1 MREAKDAEERTRTC
15 AERWESREGL
25 CLSNQWMLR
34 TGESK
39 SRLAKAA
46 GRRALW
52 RDERGKR
59 ARCCGAKQRYS
70 RRIKKA
76 QARHVRRGF
85 GSSLVENLQGI
96 VARTACA
103 RKGWKVAKVFV
114 FPICWGSRRSKSMLA
129 EAVGA
134 EPFGEM
140 RGGKRGRFCGEVELE
155 VKSQEAKS
163 TSCPEQFWEFIGWKT
178 AWRCGAKHILKSKC
192 AKHTR
197 FGARLEVEM
206 LEKCTALWREAHLE
220 VKCVKNWRS
229 RSTFGS

>member
-1 MREAKDAEERTRTC
+1 MESVGEEKRSRNKMREAKDSEERTRTG

-25 CLSNQWMLR
+25 CLSNQWLLR
-34 TGESK
+34 RVEKYARK
-39 SRLAKAA
+39 S
-46 GRRALW
+46 GGHRALW
-52 RDERGKR
+52 RDERGNR

-96 VARTACA
+96 GARTACA

-114 FPICWGSRRSKSMLA
+114 FPIFWGSGRSKSMLA

-140 RGGKRGRFCGEVELE
+140 RGGKTWTLLR
-155 VKSQEAKS
+155 
-163 TSCPEQFWEFIGWKT
+163 
-178 AWRCGAKHILKSKC
+178 
-192 AKHTR
+192 
-197 FGARLEVEM
+197 
-206 LEKCTALWREAHLE
+206 
-220 VKCVKNWRS
+220 
-229 RSTFGS
+229 